1 MASIRSVV
9 IVGFAALLLVLS
21 TLTTRSAASAVEVV
35 RLSSDSVVRVS
46 ADSIIALQTPPFI
59 QVGKRYAF
67 TWAGGG
73 PAQTYTVKSKRED
86 GWILVDVADENT
98 NPASFVPGDF
108 PTRWL
113 NVSTAISVQEMRPH
127 Q

>member
-1 MASIRSVV
+1 MASLRSLA
-9 IVGFAALLLVLS
+9 IIGLAALFLGL
-21 TLTTRSAASAVEVV
+21 TALTTRPAASVIEVV
-35 RLSSDSVVRVS
+35 RLSSDSVVRIS
-46 ADSIIALQTPPFI
+46 ADSVVALQTPPFV

-73 PAQTYTVKSKRED
+73 PAQTYTVKSKRGD
-86 GWILVDVADENT
+86 GWIIVEVADENT
-98 NPASFVPGDF
+98 NPAYFVPGDW

-113 NVSTAISVQEMRPH
+113 NIGTAISIQEMRPH

>member
-1 MASIRSVV
+1 MAFVRS
-9 IVGFAALLLVLS
+9 LLLLF
-21 TLTTRSAASAVEVV
+21 AIASAFLLASFTFNARIDASAQEAV
-35 RLSSDSVVRVS
+35 R
-46 ADSIIALQTPPFI
+46 LQTPDFV

-73 PAQTYTVKSKRED
+73 PAQTYTVKSKRQD
-86 GWILVDVADENT
+86 GWILVEVADENT
-98 NPASFVPGDF
+98 NPVYFVPGEL

-113 NVSTAISVQEMRPH
+113 NVAMAISIQEMRPH

>member
-1 MASIRSVV
+1 MASFRSLVFLFVAAVV
-9 IVGFAALLLVLS
+9 FAS
-21 TLTTRSAASAVEVV
+21 TLVTSRPSASMFEQVSLASG
-35 RLSSDSVVRVS
+35 SVISLR
-46 ADSIIALQTPPFI
+46 TPEFV

-86 GWILVDVADENT
+86 GWIVVEVADENT
-98 NPASFVPGDF
+98 NPAYFVPGDW

-113 NVSTAISVQEMRPH
+113 NIGTAISIQEMRQH